1 MHVPIPDVPP
11 WVGDLDHLNV
21 LDEAALATDT
31 AGRIIFA
38 NATARRLY
46 TFLGED
52 LSSVGLAQGLL
63 PEEGR
68 DGFAEIVDQALTGV
82 AWSGRLEVRRVDGTV
97 HPADVACAP
106 LRRDGGV
113 VGVVCVVD
121 DSVSDRGQR
130 REARRLGDRVTRL
143 ARIATELGTAD
154 DVETVTKV
162 VISQA
167 ADAAGATVASLSL
180 VVGED
185 RLALAGLRGGTEGAA
200 RRWVSYPMHDPTPA
214 GDVARSGQMLVLTG
228 RAAISARYP
237 DLERAAEGERS
248 MVALPLRV
256 VGRTVGVVTLSF
268 PGRRRLDATELEFFG
283 ILADSCAQ
291 ALERIR
297 AQKEAA
303 DQAARVQFLADA
315 TTELSKSLDY
325 EVTLANVA
333 KLAVPGFAD
342 WCAIDVVED
351 DRLHRLAVEHV
362 DPAKVALAV
371 EVEERYPSERDAP
384 GGPWEVIRTGRS
396 ILVPEVTDE
405 MLVAGA
411 KDEEHLR
418 IARELR
424 LRSVLIVP
432 LVARGRVLGVL
443 SWVTAESER
452 RYTESDLAFAED
464 LGRRGAIAIDNS
476 QLHSQTMEAAERLQ
490 HAVLPE
496 LADEVP
502 GWELAGCYIPA
513 GRTDV
518 GGDFYDAIPL
528 PDGGLA
534 IFVGDVMGRGVEA
547 AAAMAQMRAAV
558 RAYIALDASPQAVMS
573 NLDQLFTTYGMS
585 QIVTLVYLVVDPARD
600 ELTFLN
606 AGHPPPVLLR
616 SNHLAEQ
623 LPATQQAPLGLA
635 SGPRRPVTV
644 AFGPGETLMAFT
656 DGLIERREEDIDA
669 GQRRLL
675 DAVPLLDAQRPLG
688 DALRRLV
695 ERVRDHTRQ
704 DDVAALVA
712 RRDPTRPATH
722 AR

>member
-1 MHVPIPDVPP
+1 
-11 WVGDLDHLNV
+11 
-21 LDEAALATDT
+21 
-31 AGRIIFA
+31 
-38 NATARRLY
+38 
-46 TFLGED
+46 
-52 LSSVGLAQGLL
+52 
-63 PEEGR
+63 
-68 DGFAEIVDQALTGV
+68 
-82 AWSGRLEVRRVDGTV
+82 
-97 HPADVACAP
+97 
-106 LRRDGGV
+106 
-113 VGVVCVVD
+113 
-121 DSVSDRGQR
+121 
-130 REARRLGDRVTRL
+130 
-143 ARIATELGTAD
+143 
-154 DVETVTKV
+154 
-162 VISQA
+162 
-167 ADAAGATVASLSL
+167 
-180 VVGED
+180 
-185 RLALAGLRGGTEGAA
+185 
-200 RRWVSYPMHDPTPA
+200 
-214 GDVARSGQMLVLTG
+214 
-228 RAAISARYP
+228 
-237 DLERAAEGERS
+237 
-248 MVALPLRV
+248 
-256 VGRTVGVVTLSF
+256 
-268 PGRRRLDATELEFFG
+268 
-283 ILADSCAQ
+283 
-291 ALERIR
+291 
-297 AQKEAA
+297 
-303 DQAARVQFLADA
+303 
-315 TTELSKSLDY
+315 
-325 EVTLANVA
+325 VTLANVA

>member
-1 MHVPIPDVPP
+1 
-11 WVGDLDHLNV
+11 
-21 LDEAALATDT
+21 
-31 AGRIIFA
+31 
-38 NATARRLY
+38 
-46 TFLGED
+46 
-52 LSSVGLAQGLL
+52 
-63 PEEGR
+63 
-68 DGFAEIVDQALTGV
+68 
-82 AWSGRLEVRRVDGTV
+82 
-97 HPADVACAP
+97 
-106 LRRDGGV
+106 
-113 VGVVCVVD
+113 
-121 DSVSDRGQR
+121 
-130 REARRLGDRVTRL
+130 
-143 ARIATELGTAD
+143 
-154 DVETVTKV
+154 
-162 VISQA
+162 
-167 ADAAGATVASLSL
+167 
-180 VVGED
+180 
-185 RLALAGLRGGTEGAA
+185 
-200 RRWVSYPMHDPTPA
+200 
-214 GDVARSGQMLVLTG
+214 
-228 RAAISARYP
+228 
-237 DLERAAEGERS
+237 
-248 MVALPLRV
+248 
-256 VGRTVGVVTLSF
+256 
-268 PGRRRLDATELEFFG
+268 
-283 ILADSCAQ
+283 
-291 ALERIR
+291 
-297 AQKEAA
+297 
-303 DQAARVQFLADA
+303 
-315 TTELSKSLDY
+315 
-325 EVTLANVA
+325 VA

>member
-1 MHVPIPDVPP
+1 
-11 WVGDLDHLNV
+11 VGDLDHLNV

>member
-1 MHVPIPDVPP
+1 MPIPDVPP

>member
-162 VISQA
+162 VISQD

-623 LPATQQAPLGLA
+623 LPATQQAPRGLA